1 MTSLA
6 SRIGRAVSAALAAL
20 ADSDGSARRGTPVV
34 IGPPAV
40 TPGAPAEAAAPT
52 DPKAAI
58 YAAAEAA
65 YEDLHRAARP
75 SHMLGC
81 DGFEACV
88 EAMRS
93 SVLSNADLLGFYS
106 GDVVVLAV
114 CAAEALARR
123 PADREI
129 RDRLLQSLNDFH
141 PYTRFFALRAIT
153 AGTAA
158 TESVVGL
165 VLPALDES
173 WNMPPLRSMLAEFI
187 AERTAAGDAPKVQG
201 LRGDPSDA
209 TCELLAT
216 LLAPIRQPEIVAFLA
231 ALAELRAGRVD
242 ADFLRSIG
250 TLGEPDDDEIL
261 VEHRDLTAKRDAIRA
276 AITAT
281 PPRSVLVVGPP
292 GTGRNALVLAVWRQ
306 LREAGWNLFRA
317 GHMELI
323 AGQSYVGQFEA
334 RMRQLIEELGRSRR
348 TLWVAP
354 FFQAFLFAGRHS
366 SNPTSLIDLVLPAV
380 AEGRFPLIGVTE
392 PAGYDLLVR
401 NKPTILTAMEV
412 VRLEPLSETE
422 SLELAR
428 AWDERRTQ
436 PPPPLDDALLREA
449 SHLAQ
454 QYLGDMAAPGNLVHL
469 LKSVVR
475 ERSDAKRAAVT
486 LDDLIG
492 CVGRMTHLPANV
504 LDDRQ
509 GLDLASLTTFFS
521 SRVVGQHEAIDTLVE
536 RVAMIKAGVT
546 DPTRPLGVFLFAGPT
561 GTGKTE
567 IAKALA
573 EYLFGSPDRLVRI
586 DMSELQTPES
596 LARLLGDG
604 ERDLSGNALVD
615 QIRRN
620 PFSVVLLDE
629 FEKSHPLVWDLF
641 LQVFDDGRLTD
652 RRGITADFR
661 NCIIILTSNLGSA
674 LPTGPGLGFA
684 GGAGHS
690 AETVE
695 RTVTRAFRPE
705 FFNRIDR
712 LVVFRPLSRDV
723 LREILHKELREVFR
737 RRGLR
742 NRDWVVVWDDT
753 AIEFLLDR
761 GTTPDLGARPLKRA
775 IERHVLAPLARTIVE
790 HQYPRGDQFLFVRSA
805 GDRLE
810 AEFVD
815 PDARPASPATPPTAG
830 DAALRLEQLA
840 LDPRGADHEVPCLQR
855 HLDALVAT
863 VTEDGWRDRKRTALD
878 RQREEGFWSSPER
891 FSVFGLIEQIDRVE
905 AGVRSVAKLFTRL
918 RGVPS
923 SGRTRFAAE
932 HTGRLAQRLFVLE
945 TAVAD
950 VEESRP
956 LDAFLSVEPL
966 DGGDAPRGATAEFFG
981 KLVAMYRSWCQ
992 HRGMKA
998 EVLVND
1004 DGGGKSPRF
1013 IMAVSGLAAHSLLA
1027 AEDGLHVLEEPARAG
1042 RGFERVQVRVRVAPQ
1057 PDVPADG
1064 ERGLRE
1070 QAYVALE
1077 APPAAPALQIVRRY
1091 RFRPSPLVRD
1101 AVRGFRTGRIDRVL
1115 AGDFDLLAGAEEPT
1129 DQAARADDP

>member
-1 MTSLA
+1 
-6 SRIGRAVSAALAAL
+6 
-20 ADSDGSARRGTPVV
+20 
-34 IGPPAV
+34 
-40 TPGAPAEAAAPT
+40 
-52 DPKAAI
+52 
-58 YAAAEAA
+58 
-65 YEDLHRAARP
+65 
-75 SHMLGC
+75 MLGC

-106 GDVVVLAV
+106 GDVLVLAV

-123 PADREI
+123 PTEREI

-187 AERTAAGDAPKVQG
+187 AERTAAGDAPTVQG
-201 LRGDPSDA
+201 LRGDLSDA

-216 LLAPIRQPEIVAFLA
+216 LLAPIRQPEIVAFLT

-261 VEHRDLTAKRDAIRA
+261 VEHRDLLTRRDAIKA
-276 AITAT
+276 AVTAT

-292 GTGRNALVLAVWRQ
+292 GTGRSALVLAVWRQ

-334 RMRQLIEELGRSRR
+334 RMRQLIEELSRSRR

-366 SNPTSLIDLVLPAV
+366 SSPTSLIDLVLPAV
-380 AEGRFPLIGVTE
+380 AEGRFPLIGITE

-412 VRLEPLSETE
+412 VRLEALSETDT
-422 SLELAR
+422 LELAR
-428 AWDERRTQ
+428 AWDALRVQ
-436 PPPPLDDALLREA
+436 PPPPLDDGLLREA

-475 ERSDAKRAAVT
+475 ERSDAGRTTVT

-492 CVGRMTHLPANV
+492 CVGRLTHLPANV

-509 GLDLASLTTFFS
+509 GLDLESLTKFFS
-521 SRVVGQHEAIDTLVE
+521 ARVVGQQEAIDTLVE

-567 IAKALA
+567 IAKTLA

-596 LARLLGDG
+596 LARLLGDD
-604 ERDLSGNALVD
+604 ERDRAGNALVD

-629 FEKSHPLVWDLF
+629 FEKSHPQVWDLF

-674 LPTGPGLGFA
+674 LP
-684 GGAGHS
+684 
-690 AETVE
+690 
-695 RTVTRAFRPE
+695 
-705 FFNRIDR
+705 
-712 LVVFRPLSRDV
+712 
-723 LREILHKELREVFR
+723 
-737 RRGLR
+737 
-742 NRDWVVVWDDT
+742 
-753 AIEFLLDR
+753 
-761 GTTPDLGARPLKRA
+761 
-775 IERHVLAPLARTIVE
+775 
-790 HQYPRGDQFLFVRSA
+790 
-805 GDRLE
+805 
-810 AEFVD
+810 
-815 PDARPASPATPPTAG
+815 
-830 DAALRLEQLA
+830 
-840 LDPRGADHEVPCLQR
+840 
-855 HLDALVAT
+855 
-863 VTEDGWRDRKRTALD
+863 
-878 RQREEGFWSSPER
+878 
-891 FSVFGLIEQIDRVE
+891 
-905 AGVRSVAKLFTRL
+905 
-918 RGVPS
+918 
-923 SGRTRFAAE
+923 
-932 HTGRLAQRLFVLE
+932 
-945 TAVAD
+945 
-950 VEESRP
+950 
-956 LDAFLSVEPL
+956 
-966 DGGDAPRGATAEFFG
+966 
-981 KLVAMYRSWCQ
+981 
-992 HRGMKA
+992 
-998 EVLVND
+998 
-1004 DGGGKSPRF
+1004 
-1013 IMAVSGLAAHSLLA
+1013 
-1027 AEDGLHVLEEPARAG
+1027 
-1042 RGFERVQVRVRVAPQ
+1042 
-1057 PDVPADG
+1057 
-1064 ERGLRE
+1064 
-1070 QAYVALE
+1070 
-1077 APPAAPALQIVRRY
+1077 
-1091 RFRPSPLVRD
+1091 
-1101 AVRGFRTGRIDRVL
+1101 
-1115 AGDFDLLAGAEEPT
+1115 
-1129 DQAARADDP
+1129 